1 MVKKTYKNYGK
12 KTYKNYGKK
21 TYKNYGKKTYENYGK
36 KTYKKVVKSY
46 REAHWR
52 KIISKILVEIVVKKL
67 FGRSE
72 LHE

>member
-1 MVKKTYKNYGK
+1 MVIVGNILISIVKTNYKIHGK
-12 KTYKNYGKK
+12 KTYKK
-21 TYKNYGKKTYENYGK
+21 YGKKTYE
-36 KTYKKVVKSY
+36 KVVKSY